1 MDAAEL
7 AALRQEVFD
16 TELLKMVEAMVEL
29 VQARSVFL
37 AGEHGDG
44 NDAFETLWSRF
55 ARLLYER
62 RLHREI
68 DPVRNGRNA
77 VVNLDTG
84 EFEIVD
90 MLKPEG
96 VARAGAFPGAHKAFV
111 LATGDIVALRPRAA
125 TAPTAPD

>member
-16 TELLKMVEAMVEL
+16 AELMNMVEAMVEL
-29 VQARSVFL
+29 VQARSDFL
-37 AGEHGDG
+37 TGEHGDES
-44 NDAFETLWSRF
+44 DAFERLWSRF

-62 RLHREI
+62 HLHWKI
-68 DPVRNGRNA
+68 DPVRGGRNA

-90 MLKPEG
+90 MLKPDD

-111 LATGDIVALRPRAA
+111 LATGRIVALRPRAA
-125 TAPTAPD
+125 TAPTVPD